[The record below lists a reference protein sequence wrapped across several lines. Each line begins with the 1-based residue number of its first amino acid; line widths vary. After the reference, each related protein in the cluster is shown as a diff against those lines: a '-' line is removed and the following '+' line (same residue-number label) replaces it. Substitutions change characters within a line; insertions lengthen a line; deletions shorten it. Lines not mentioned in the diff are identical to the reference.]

1 MTWRERETFV
11 SPGMMRGTAGVRWR
25 QRRRRVS
32 SGLLKKRV
40 AWTRWGFFVDS
51 GVKEEHAG

>member
-1 MTWRERETFV
+1 
-11 SPGMMRGTAGVRWR
+11 MRGTAGVRWR
-25 QRRRRVS
+25 QRKEFWGEN

-51 GVKEEHAG
+51 AVKEEHTG